1 VKRREFITLLGGAA
15 AAWPVSARAAADRGV
30 SSPGMDKEYCPKE
43 LDRRLPTKDGAR
55 CAHRRDGRISGAGV
69 QSGRF
74 LVSSAGAPSLR

>member
-43 LDRRLPTKDGAR
+43 LDRRYPPKTGHV
-55 CAHRRDGRISGAGV
+55 AHLGETVELAERASNRVA
-69 QSGRF
+69 F
-74 LVSSAGAPSLR
+74 W